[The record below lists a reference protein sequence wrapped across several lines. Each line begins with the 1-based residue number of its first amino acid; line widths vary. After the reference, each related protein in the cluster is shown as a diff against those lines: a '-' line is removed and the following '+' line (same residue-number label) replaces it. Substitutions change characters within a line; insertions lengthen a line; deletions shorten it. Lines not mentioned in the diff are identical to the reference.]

1 MTMRASCRYKQVP
14 IIRTHPFCMGEV
26 RELDNEGA
34 AYSIANSI
42 RLLQIRSNKKY
53 SYCGR

>member
-1 MTMRASCRYKQVP
+1 MTMRARYKQVP

-42 RLLQIRSNKKY
+42 RLLQICSNKKY